1 MAREIR
7 YDING
12 LKAIAIISIVLYH
25 FFDLLN
31 LSHVTN
37 VTLFNGGF
45 LGVDVFF
52 VVSGFL
58 ITSGIIYKLKTDS
71 FKLIDFYKRRFF
83 RILPPLFPVCIFTL
97 VAGYFFLFPEVYSET
112 LKEIKYALIF
122 TGNFRF
128 ANSGGYFSMDSSDKV
143 LLHTWYLCITIQF
156 YLLYPIVLLLLSKL
170 FKERFFSLSVFII
183 TVVLI
188 VLSIICSQKG
198 SGYLLTQCR
207 IWELFFG
214 GLVFAYS
221 DKLKVLV
228 FDKNKYLSLFVE
240 VFGISFVL
248 YSIFFIELTNGRWY
262 FSTSILSVIG
272 TSLILLAHNC
282 NSVLKNSFFSIIGK
296 TSYSLYLWHW
306 PILAIAVKWGFNTSF
321 ASVSG
326 FIVILSLCVLVS
338 YRFFENI
345 QYSVKTILCSYLI
358 ILCTV
363 IVLRDCDIKSYL
375 SNYVYDFRNEVDETN
390 FYSISHPFYKIGE
403 DTVYI
408 YSQKENL
415 NKTPHVFIIGDS
427 HLGHFENFFKESL
440 NESIYLYSIPAM
452 AAYGPVTSN
461 IKTEFFY
468 GLKERHIFF
477 NVYEKMLSV
486 LKDGD
491 RVIFS
496 NRWDVQI
503 NPYSKDRNL
512 KYNVDTAKLY
522 VSDLISD
529 LDNSISRY
537 PNLKFYIIGQGI
549 VLKKESEICSKILF
563 DKLFYNNIIN
573 TDKCYKSADANI
585 EIDDVIN
592 NALWNYAQS
601 KDNVTFVHRDDAI
614 KIDDGLYTIKQGNV
628 PLFMDDNHLSNL
640 GARIIGRTLFKDI
653 LSLK

>member
-1 MAREIR
+1 
-7 YDING
+7 
-12 LKAIAIISIVLYH
+12 
-25 FFDLLN
+25 
-31 LSHVTN
+31 
-37 VTLFNGGF
+37 
-45 LGVDVFF
+45 
-52 VVSGFL
+52 
-58 ITSGIIYKLKTDS
+58 
-71 FKLIDFYKRRFF
+71 
-83 RILPPLFPVCIFTL
+83 
-97 VAGYFFLFPEVYSET
+97 
-112 LKEIKYALIF
+112 
-122 TGNFRF
+122 
-128 ANSGGYFSMDSSDKV
+128 
-143 LLHTWYLCITIQF
+143 
-156 YLLYPIVLLLLSKL
+156 
-170 FKERFFSLSVFII
+170 
-183 TVVLI
+183 
-188 VLSIICSQKG
+188 
-198 SGYLLTQCR
+198 
-207 IWELFFG
+207 
-214 GLVFAYS
+214 
-221 DKLKVLV
+221 
-228 FDKNKYLSLFVE
+228 
-240 VFGISFVL
+240 
-248 YSIFFIELTNGRWY
+248 
-262 FSTSILSVIG
+262 
-272 TSLILLAHNC
+272 
-282 NSVLKNSFFSIIGK
+282 
-296 TSYSLYLWHW
+296 
-306 PILAIAVKWGFNTSF
+306 
-321 ASVSG
+321 
-326 FIVILSLCVLVS
+326 
-338 YRFFENI
+338 
-345 QYSVKTILCSYLI
+345 
-358 ILCTV
+358 
-363 IVLRDCDIKSYL
+363 
-375 SNYVYDFRNEVDETN
+375 
-390 FYSISHPFYKIGE
+390 
-403 DTVYI
+403 
-408 YSQKENL
+408 
-415 NKTPHVFIIGDS
+415 
-427 HLGHFENFFKESL
+427 
-440 NESIYLYSIPAM
+440 M